1 MDPLGIVQQFGIA
14 DDLAVLRLR
23 SPGETSFLVVW
34 ASPAGAR
41 VARADAGAKKAAFE
55 GKLPK
60 GYASVR
66 GPLDLEGAMVV
77 GAHARGVVLALG
89 ERRERRVAITAAR
102 GRVAVVPLPDAD
114 PAAPPTE
121 EVRAPLEGE
130 AAAAVLSELVQGA
143 LARHVRIAR
152 DVVARAR
159 AKVARRADAVR
170 GDLAKMAEAESIIAT
185 AQWLVAEAARA
196 PRGAREMVVT
206 DWSTGEPVELR
217 VPLDPG
223 KPARPQVEAMFKR
236 GRRLRA
242 GRPFAERRLAEA
254 RAREDALDRVLAALP
269 AATDLAAVDALLAE
283 AKAASP
289 KDVALPGSLAAGGK
303 KPRDEGAGRPY
314 RTFAGAGGAR
324 VLVGKGGEKNDHLTF
339 KIAGPH
345 DLFVHTK
352 GIPGAHVIVPLAKG
366 KTCPPD
372 LLADAAL
379 LAAHFSRAKDEA
391 VVDVEY
397 TQRKYLKKPRGAAP
411 GLVVLERER
420 VMALRAAP
428 DRLRAL
434 LEAEEI

>member
-1 MDPLGIVQQFGIA
+1 MDPLGIVQQVGIA

-34 ASPAGAR
+34 ASPSGPR
-41 VARADAGAKKAAFE
+41 VARASADAKRAAFD

-60 GYASVR
+60 GYAPVR
-66 GPLDLEGAMVV
+66 AAVDLDGAMVV
-77 GAHARGVVLALG
+77 AAHARGIVLALG
-89 ERRERRVAITAAR
+89 ERRERRVALTAAR
-102 GRVAVVPLPDAD
+102 GRISVVPLPDAD
-114 PAAPPTE
+114 PAAPPSE
-121 EVRAPLEGE
+121 EVRAPLEGD
-130 AAAAVLSELVQGA
+130 AARAVLSELVDGA
-143 LARHVRIAR
+143 LARHVRVAK

-159 AKVARRADAVR
+159 AKVARRAEAVR

-206 DWSTGEPVELR
+206 DWSSGEAKELR

-254 RAREDALDRVLAALP
+254 SGRDEALARVLAALD
-269 AATDLAAVDALLAE
+269 AAPDLAAVDALLAE

-289 KDVALPGSLAAGGK
+289 RDLALPG
-303 KPRDEGAGRPY
+303 GAPARGRSRPGEPSRPF
-314 RTFAGAGGAR
+314 RTFVAAGGAR
-324 VLVGKGGEKNDHLTF
+324 VLVGKGGEKNDQLTF

-352 GIPGAHVIVPLAKG
+352 GIPGAHVIVPLVKG

-420 VMALRAAP
+420 VMALRSAP

-434 LEAEEI
+434 LEAEEA

>member
-1 MDPLGIVQQFGIA
+1 MDPLGIVQQVGIA

-34 ASPAGAR
+34 ASPSGPR
-41 VARADAGAKKAAFE
+41 VARASADAKKAAFD

-60 GYASVR
+60 GYAAARAPVD
-66 GPLDLEGAMVV
+66 LDGAMVV
-77 GAHARGVVLALG
+77 AAHARGVVLALG
-89 ERRERRVAITAAR
+89 ERRERRVALTAAR
-102 GRVAVVPLPDAD
+102 GRVSVVPLPDAD
-114 PAAPPTE
+114 PAAPTAE
-121 EVRAPLEGE
+121 EVRAPLEGD
-130 AAAAVLSELVQGA
+130 AARAVLAELVAGA
-143 LARHVRIAR
+143 LARHVRVAK

-159 AKVARRADAVR
+159 GKVARRAEAVSS
-170 GDLAKMAEAESIIAT
+170 DLAKMAEAESIIAT

-206 DWSTGEPVELR
+206 DWSSGEPKELR

-242 GRPFAERRLAEA
+242 GRPFAEKRLAEA
-254 RAREDALDRVLAALP
+254 RGREAALARVLAALDGAP
-269 AATDLAAVDALLAE
+269 DLAAVDALLAE
-283 AKAASP
+283 AKATSP
-289 KDVALPGSLAAGGK
+289 RDVALPGGAPARGRARG
-303 KPRDEGAGRPY
+303 DEPARPF
-314 RTFAGAGGAR
+314 RTFVAAGGAR

-339 KIAGPH
+339 KVAGPH

-352 GIPGAHVIVPLAKG
+352 GIPGAHVIVPIARG
-366 KTCPPD
+366 KTCPPA

-428 DRLRAL
+428 ERLRAL
-434 LEAEEI
+434 LDAEEP